1 MKKVYQISVLVTALV
16 LSFASCKKSDEKLLA
31 NDFEV
36 LENNV
41 PLAKEGIVTS
51 DPFTVFLQHL
61 DSLYGEC
68 YDIYNYYAAKT
79 PQYKNI
85 LVIPNLYLSF
95 SYLTVVYSSPT
106 NIYGIYDLSYICSD
120 EDDQRTWGYN
130 FSVCNPEDSYNVLF
144 ETDVVCYNNM
154 APRLRV
160 NINSLNFPDDYP
172 YPLFDNIHGQY
183 VGLENVS
190 NLSFWTNNDHTE
202 VMVALRAAATFYTN
216 FCGS

>member
-1 MKKVYQISVLVTALV
+1 MTALV

-68 YDIYNYYAAKT
+68 YDIYNYYAA
-79 PQYKNI
+79 N
-85 LVIPNLYLSF
+85 
-95 SYLTVVYSSPT
+95 
-106 NIYGIYDLSYICSD
+106 
-120 EDDQRTWGYN
+120 N